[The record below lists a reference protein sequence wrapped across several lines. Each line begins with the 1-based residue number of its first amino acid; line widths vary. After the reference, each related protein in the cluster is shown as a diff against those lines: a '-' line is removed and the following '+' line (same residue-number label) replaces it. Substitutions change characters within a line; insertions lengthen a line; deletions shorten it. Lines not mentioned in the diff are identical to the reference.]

1 MNGAQGSESDN
12 AEELDGRHE
21 AGKREVEMYIRT
33 YQTLLR
39 SSGEVGLKAL
49 VQAHY
54 NIDSILHPNA
64 RASEPDM
71 SAFIYA
77 ILRLP
82 TAILNC
88 SRVLLGQSE
97 EVFSQHGFQV
107 EQWQAVTASARRRK
121 WFFDGKNTLAAYI
134 ASVSD
139 TDDIV
144 PTLVALQIEW
154 NKFHWL
160 LSADPTTM
168 QLLESRVDRS
178 SPVYAEITKVVRER
192 LHVAPD
198 DWRRLEVM
206 WGDQLWTNF
215 LAIGKERKNFAVRML
230 GGSHVGFVRATDKW
244 WAPVGKLLD
253 DLKLTRRPV

>member
-1 MNGAQGSESDN
+1 MSQIRLADVPTIVFGIRNNPTQSSGATGKRSRRTYIVAGNPNGWRN
-12 AEELDGRHE
+12 AERMTDALEDAENPDALDGHHE

-54 NIDSILHPNA
+54 NIDSVLHPESRSSN
-64 RASEPDM
+64 PDM

-77 ILRLP
+77 VLRVP
-82 TAILNC
+82 TAILQC

-97 EVFSQHGFQV
+97 DVFAQQGYQV

-121 WFFDGKNTLAAYI
+121 WFFDGKSTLAAFI

-154 NKFHWL
+154 NK
-160 LSADPTTM
+160 
-168 QLLESRVDRS
+168 
-178 SPVYAEITKVVRER
+178 
-192 LHVAPD
+192 
-198 DWRRLEVM
+198 
-206 WGDQLWTNF
+206 
-215 LAIGKERKNFAVRML
+215 
-230 GGSHVGFVRATDKW
+230 
-244 WAPVGKLLD
+244 
-253 DLKLTRRPV
+253 